1 MKKKMNM
8 KKKIM
13 IMIIIGKI
21 MNMIIEINS
30 RKEKDRVLMRINVH
44 IIIIFGTAE
53 LFVSIARD
61 SVGMK

>member
-1 MKKKMNM
+1 MNM
-8 KKKIM
+8 KKM
-13 IMIIIGKI
+13 IMIIICKI